1 MPPTGVLARQL
12 AALSARGGATKV
24 LEQGQKQK
32 EGVGA
37 LLGTLFGVVVSAK
50 APKGP
55 TLPPPPAIPG
65 EQEEPAKPG

>member
-1 MPPTGVLARQL
+1 MLARQL
-12 AALSARGGATKV
+12 AALSARGVATKV